1 MTAGNNKRAAMD
13 WFDRKVLQ
21 YVLFWAP
28 AGGMDEEDVFP
39 EFGMRVDQLNE
50 RFNSIISTLSGCSNN
65 IDDGDREL
73 LARARRHQLSGR
85 LEHGGPSWATPDST
99 PSSGRMAHGPEMRS
113 LRQ

>member
-1 MTAGNNKRAAMD
+1 MIAGNNKRAAMD

-28 AGGMDEEDVFP
+28 AGGMDDEDVFP

-50 RFNSIISTLSGCSNN
+50 RFNSIISTLSGCSSH
-65 IDDGDREL
+65 IDDTDRDL

-85 LEHGGPSWATPDST
+85 LKHAGPAWVTPDST
-99 PSSGRMAHGPEMRS
+99 PPSGRMAHVRELRS